1 MIPTNN
7 LNLRVIVV
15 GIFLF
20 KCNLIKTLNKKL
32 GVIMAA
38 PSLCSR
44 DIADRIGSTVGT
56 AVGAA
61 AAGILAHE
69 GYSAL
74 SLNG

>member
-1 MIPTNN
+1 
-7 LNLRVIVV
+7 
-15 GIFLF
+15 
-20 KCNLIKTLNKKL
+20 
-32 GVIMAA
+32 MAA